1 MKDSLEKFV
10 DKNREAFDDKQPSEK
25 VWRAVENQLPGRRI
39 SLWNNVNMWRA
50 AAVVFLGLSVYL
62 FMNSSPTHQTK
73 KETARLEGEF
83 SDLEVFYSGQLAE
96 KAALISS
103 IQEFQDDN
111 QFTQDVQKLE
121 AMYQV
126 LREQMKSQPSEKVK
140 DALILNLLVRVDLLN
155 QQIKKIEDSRRRNKE
170 KEAAEV

>member
-10 DKNREAFDDKQPSEK
+10 EKNREAFDDKLPSEK
-25 VWRAVENQLPGRRI
+25 VWKAVENQLPGRRI
-39 SLWNNVNMWRA
+39 SLWNNVIVWRV
-50 AAVVFLGLSVYL
+50 AAVLFLGLSVYL
-62 FMNSSPTHQTK
+62 FINQPPIQQTK
-73 KETARLEGEF
+73 KETARLQGEF
-83 SDLEVFYSGQLAE
+83 SDLEMFYSDQLAE

-126 LREQMKSQPSEKVK
+126 LREQMKTQPTEKVK
-140 DALILNLLVRVDLLN
+140 DALILNLLVRIDLLN
-155 QQIKKIEDSRRRNKE
+155 QQIKKIEDTRKKN